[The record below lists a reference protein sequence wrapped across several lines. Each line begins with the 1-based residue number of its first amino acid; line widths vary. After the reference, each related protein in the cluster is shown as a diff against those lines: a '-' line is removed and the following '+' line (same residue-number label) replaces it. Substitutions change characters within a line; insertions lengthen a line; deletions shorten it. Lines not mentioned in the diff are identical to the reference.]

1 MIVGK
6 NQSMNTAMRHIAIRE
21 GNTASYKASDGDVWE
36 FRINFLG
43 AVMECRDEKISREW
57 RPVCTIFSSFDCM
70 DHGWSLNMRVNLMW
84 ENKVIVED
92 YDHDKD
98 YKAIEEMDWQGMPW
112 RYIMIR
118 WLTQGDK
125 ASIEA
130 REAALADLFETDY
143 DDSSSVILRH
153 CLDYLEEGG
162 TPDKVLPLSLKEVA

>member
-1 MIVGK
+1 
-6 NQSMNTAMRHIAIRE
+6 
-21 GNTASYKASDGDVWE
+21 
-36 FRINFLG
+36 
-43 AVMECRDEKISREW
+43 
-57 RPVCTIFSSFDCM
+57 
-70 DHGWSLNMRVNLMW
+70 MRVNLMW

-98 YKAIEEMDWQGMPW
+98 YNAIEEMDWQGMPW